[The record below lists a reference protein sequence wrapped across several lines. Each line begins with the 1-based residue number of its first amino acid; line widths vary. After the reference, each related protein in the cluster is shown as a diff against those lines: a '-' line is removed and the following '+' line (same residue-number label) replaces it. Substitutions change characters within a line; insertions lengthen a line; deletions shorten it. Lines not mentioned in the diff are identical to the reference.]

1 MDSNYN
7 LVYFNP
13 SSPDGFFAL
22 LPSSFDSETA
32 ESKTFDEACNTAKS
46 LSETNSKIAYG
57 VKDKNESTVT
67 CICFQGEKFEKG
79 Q

>member
-1 MDSNYN
+1 MDNNYN

-32 ESKTFDEACNTAKS
+32 ESKTLDEACNTAKS
-46 LSETNSKIAYG
+46 LSETNKKTAYG
-57 VKDKNESTVT
+57 VKKKDEAGVT
-67 CICFQGEKFEKG
+67 CIYFQGEKFEKG